1 MLTEATF
8 REKLNQLEADAENS
22 TYLLAVSGGA
32 DSMVLLNLFL
42 KAGLK
47 FHAAHV
53 NYKLRGEDSDADQ
66 RLVEGFCTLND
77 ITLHVYE
84 VSVKD
89 EKPEGSIQVWARD
102 LRYRFFKE
110 IKDSN
115 GFNYLVT
122 AHHLNDQLET
132 FVINLSRAAGLQG
145 LCAIPANKNGVIR
158 PLLSF
163 KKEEIYEF
171 AKVENVTFRE
181 DLSNK
186 KNDYQRNFI
195 RNEIVPALNKMN
207 PNFLQNF
214 SKSLGYLKQTNDF
227 VAQQILEIERRMI
240 THRDGSIIID
250 KQNLRE
256 ESDFVRFEIL
266 RKYGFEAGEEIK
278 KILAAPKDKI
288 FRSPTFILEVD
299 RDFLIIKDQNPLE
312 SDLKNE
318 EITVAESLP
327 ENRCINLKQI
337 INKQKTSKKTQW
349 EIDLS
354 KISFPLKLRK
364 KASGDLIC
372 PVGMSGRKTVAKF
385 FKDEKLPT
393 FAQQNIW
400 LLTDGNNNV
409 LGIVPLRQDRRFAA
423 GEDCQNKI
431 LITL

>member
-8 REKLNQLEADAENS
+8 REKLNQLAADAENS

-42 KAGLK
+42 KADLK
-47 FHAAHV
+47 FHVAHV
-53 NYKLRGEDSDADQ
+53 NYKLRGEDSAADQ
-66 RLVEGFCTLND
+66 RLVEGFCTLNE
-77 ITLHVYE
+77 IPLHVYE

-110 IKDSN
+110 IKDAN
-115 GFNYLVT
+115 GYTYLVT

-214 SKSLGYLKQTNDF
+214 SKSLGFLKQTNDF

-266 RKYGFEAGEEIK
+266 RKYGIEAGEEIK
-278 KILAAPKDKI
+278 KILAAPKGKI

-349 EIDLS
+349 EIDVS

-372 PVGMSGRKTVAKF
+372 PVGMSGGKTVAKF